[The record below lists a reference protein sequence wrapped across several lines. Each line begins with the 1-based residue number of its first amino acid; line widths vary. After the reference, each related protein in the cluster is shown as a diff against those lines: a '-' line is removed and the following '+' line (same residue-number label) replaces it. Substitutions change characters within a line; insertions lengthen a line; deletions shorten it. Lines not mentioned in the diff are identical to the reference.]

1 MPAPNAAPPP
11 GAISLMAAGSL
22 REALAAQACG
32 DVPTA
37 ISALMSID
45 PESWQAI
52 ENRLAR
58 LGATAADLLHTMR
71 ELRP

>member
-1 MPAPNAAPPP
+1 MPAPGTTPPP
-11 GAISLMAAGSL
+11 GAISLMAAGNL
-22 REALAAQACG
+22 RDALAAHARG
-32 DVPTA
+32 DVPAA

-52 ENRLAR
+52 EHRLAR
-58 LGATAADLLHTMR
+58 LGATTADLLNTMR